1 MAIDFTRYQ
10 PPGIY
15 TEALPGPQLGVQSSV
30 PTAVALFG
38 LSVGYQTYRESLQI
52 NPDSTGQTTQ
62 VVTITNANSG
72 TFKLGVGGV
81 LTNPIPYNAPNS
93 AVQTAINALST
104 VTTSVTV
111 SGNAGGPYSVVF
123 QGGAATMTYDS
134 TGLVATSGNP
144 SIAINSTT
152 NAVPAVNRTL
162 AKQGIDT
169 SSVKVVNPISG
180 EVYAL
185 GTDYTVTR
193 LSAGAD
199 AVAGTSDDYY
209 TIQRV
214 INGGHIDPGDTVQLA
229 YNFTDPL
236 YYEVYAYYDYDDVRD
251 RYGQPFDAHG
261 NIQSELTLAAY
272 FAFINGASTVLTCAV
287 QPADPAHVTMEDYAN
302 ALDKFSDEEQVAII
316 VPCTGSQAI
325 QALVQQH
332 VTAQSGNR
340 YERRA
345 IMGFDGAAAPVLT
358 TTRMAAANALSDQ
371 RLALIS
377 PSQWSYY
384 APELNK
390 AITVGGQYVAA
401 AVAGKCVA
409 QPVAYPLTRKIIL
422 GFQGPAEAQR
432 DGEKNLESQN
442 GLMVVE
448 LTRRNQVQ
456 VRHGVSTNPADLLV
470 REWSIIGQQDT
481 MVYRIRDYLN
491 DDGLIG
497 MPIYASTLVQV
508 KASADAAL
516 TSLTSD
522 GVIVGYQNLK
532 VRQLGIEP
540 DVIEVRYEWKPAY
553 PLNYIVVRYSVATM
567 TGDVTL
573 TDTGTTT
580 TTTTPP
586 NTST

>member
-15 TEALPGPQLGVQSSV
+15 TEALPGPQLGVQSTV

-62 VVTITNANSG
+62 IVTITNANGG

-81 LTNPIPYNAPNS
+81 LTGTIPYNATN
-93 AVQTAINALST
+93 AQVQTAINALST
-104 VTTSVTV
+104 VTTPVVVT
-111 SGNAGGPYSVVF
+111 GNAGGPYSVVF
-123 QGGAATMTYDS
+123 QGGATTMTYDT
-134 TGLVATSGNP
+134 TGLTATSGTP
-144 SIAINSTT
+144 SIGIESST
-152 NAVPAVNRTL
+152 NAVPAINRTL

-169 SSVKVVNPISG
+169 SSVQVVNPNSG
-180 EVYAL
+180 QVYVL

-199 AVAGTSDDYY
+199 AVAGTADDYY
-209 TIQRV
+209 TISRV
-214 INGGHIDPGDTVQLA
+214 IDGGHIDPGDVVQLA

-236 YYEVYAYYDYDDVRD
+236 YFEVYSLYDYDDVRD
-251 RYGQPFDAHG
+251 RYGEAFDANG

-272 FAFINGASTVLTCAV
+272 FAFTNGASTVLTCAV
-287 QPADPAHVTMEDYAN
+287 QPEDPAHVTMQDYSN
-302 ALDKFSDEEQVAII
+302 ALDKFRDEEQIAII
-316 VPCTGSQAI
+316 VPCTGSQSI

-332 VTAQSGNR
+332 VLAQSNNR

-358 TTRMAAANALSDQ
+358 ATRMAAANALSDQ

-377 PSQWSYY
+377 PSQWTYF

-390 AITVGGQYVAA
+390 SINVGGQYVAA
-401 AVAGKCVA
+401 AVAGKCVS

-422 GFQGPAEAQR
+422 GFQGPAETQR
-432 DGEKNLESQN
+432 EGEKNLESQN

-516 TSLTSD
+516 TSLVSD
-522 GVIVGYQNLK
+522 GVIEAYQNLK
-532 VRQLGIEP
+532 VRQLGQEP
-540 DVIEVRYEWKPAY
+540 DVIEVRYEWQPAY

-580 TTTTPP
+580 TTTSP